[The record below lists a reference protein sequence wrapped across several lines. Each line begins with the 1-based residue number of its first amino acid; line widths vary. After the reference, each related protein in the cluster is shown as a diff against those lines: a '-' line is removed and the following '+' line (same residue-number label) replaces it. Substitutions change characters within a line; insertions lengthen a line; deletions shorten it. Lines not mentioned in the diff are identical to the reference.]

1 MNGFTNAILTLLL
14 GWLRSIFNAVWTLMN
29 SDQTS
34 LLLQFFRSNWKTIAL
49 VLCVGG
55 FVIDR
60 VIYFIRWRPYYVWRS
75 RRHKRHR
82 PRYEDS
88 YDEPYEEYNDHENRA
103 PADDYAAYQ
112 RPPAAKPQ
120 PPESDNAYRQPTYTP
135 QPEAPYQP
143 ETPYHPEAAYQQE
156 ASYPAEAP
164 GAFAPPLQYP
174 YTPPVQ
180 EDTMVVYPQED
191 YAYQPEQT
199 VLYQP
204 VTQQNS
210 PGFAPIYRY
219 RTNPEGSA
227 YPQRAPYPAGPDA
240 YPYSTAPATQA
251 HMPVPSE
258 NFAPTMSYGA
268 AFQAPVMETAATI
281 EPRFDDDFSPWFG
294 NKNDFPNFAPRIK
307 PEQRNAPPPVP
318 PADTNATQYLRDVQA
333 GFAPPPSPEQL
344 YEPPAAPVASAPVHP
359 GLDAETFQQN
369 IGLGT
374 TGGYNPL
381 DTATA
386 EQPVFTPFSDAQRT
400 GLPEEKPRGFS
411 SLVRKA
417 RTFVSG
423 EDEANPPTIR
433 DLQSTVDMTNA
444 FHAPVYPKKNSE
456 SEEE

>member
-14 GWLRSIFNAVWTLMN
+14 GWLRSIFNAVWSLMN
-29 SDQTS
+29 NDQTS
-34 LLLQFFRSNWKTIAL
+34 ILLQFFRNNWKTIAL

-75 RRHKRHR
+75 RRHRRHDSR
-82 PRYEDS
+82 HEDT
-88 YDEPYEEYNDHENRA
+88 YDDYDDRENRA
-103 PADDYAAYQ
+103 HADDYASYQ
-112 RPPAAKPQ
+112 RPPAAEPQSIEPNVTYPRPEYVPQ
-120 PPESDNAYRQPTYTP
+120 PETP
-135 QPEAPYQP
+135 YQPEAPYQP
-143 ETPYHPEAAYQQE
+143 ETA
-156 ASYPAEAP
+156 YPAETP
-164 GAFAPPLQYP
+164 GDFAPPLQYP
-174 YTPPVQ
+174 YTPPVP
-180 EDTMVVYPQED
+180 EDTVVAYPQED

-199 VLYQP
+199 VLYHP
-204 VTQQNS
+204 VMQQNS
-210 PGFAPIYRY
+210 PGFAPTYRY
-219 RTNPEGSA
+219 RTNSDNNA
-227 YPQRAPYPAGPDA
+227 YPQRAPYPAGADA
-240 YPYSTAPATQA
+240 YPYPTASVTQS
-251 HMPVPSE
+251 HMPAPSE

-268 AFQAPVMETAATI
+268 AFQAPVMETPATI
-281 EPRFDDDFSPWFG
+281 EPRFDEDFSPWLG
-294 NKNDFPNFAPRIK
+294 NKNDFPNFAPRIQ
-307 PEQRNAPPPVP
+307 PEPRNAQP
-318 PADTNATQYLRDVQA
+318 PAPPANTKASQYLRDVQA

-344 YEPPAAPVASAPVHP
+344 YEPTAAPLASEPVHP

-369 IGLGT
+369 IGLGS
-374 TGGYNPL
+374 TGEYNPL
-381 DTATA
+381 NTSAVA